1 MEELLLDKLSKI
13 DLTEIYIYKITSYQ
27 NESVTFY
34 EVKFTPSYEGM
45 GVVHEFGSVVY
56 GEVQPLGDAWV
67 CEGDIV
73 TLSLDSS
80 LGKVEKQEK
89 CETVLSWGQIEQI
102 LEVNAAHKA
111 AVFLGNSIFVKIG
124 CTLADEPLQFIIQR
138 IRTGLHSI
146 ECRCIVEQCALFCG
160 QSVAVRQMVCNDF
173 LDRFR
178 CSFRVDFADSG
189 HNKTLPFTFLFDELP
204 VSYTHLHTMSIGI
217 LLFAA
222 IFQQK
227 VI

>member
-1 MEELLLDKLSKI
+1 M
-13 DLTEIYIYKITSYQ
+13 TEIYIYKITSYQ

-67 CEGDIV
+67 CEDDIV

-102 LEVNAAHKA
+102 LEVNLNNGKSMG
-111 AVFLGNSIFVKIG
+111 VTV
-124 CTLADEPLQFIIQR
+124 TRQF
-138 IRTGLHSI
+138 
-146 ECRCIVEQCALFCG
+146 
-160 QSVAVRQMVCNDF
+160 
-173 LDRFR
+173 
-178 CSFRVDFADSG
+178 
-189 HNKTLPFTFLFDELP
+189 
-204 VSYTHLHTMSIGI
+204 
-217 LLFAA
+217 
-222 IFQQK
+222 
-227 VI
+227 